1 MFMKKKYKKKKMKTG
16 VIAASAFGIT
26 ATVVLAVVLLTTGIK
41 EDTSKTDDILAG
53 VEKIPEP
60 SQSAAL
66 EQEPGETEL
75 LVQRPGMGEK
85 EREEFSRLKVIR
97 YTKEKQSS

>member
-1 MFMKKKYKKKKMKTG
+1 MKKKYKKKKIKTG

-53 VEKIPEP
+53 AEKIPEP

-66 EQEPGETEL
+66 GR
-75 LVQRPGMGEK
+75 VN
-85 EREEFSRLKVIR
+85 RLRKKR
-97 YTKEKQSS
+97 FRKRRRL